1 MEIKI
6 LPAEYI
12 GEAEHSEDGILTIG
26 CNNNIIK
33 LPLYKGNKPGW
44 WNSKTIPVY
53 VRRFSSDLSIA
64 EIIIAQH
71 DGLANEQLEAENQ
84 EAENYPLGA
93 KEYWKS
99 KMVGKY
105 FFGKD
110 NHLMTQ
116 EDFETY
122 WEDDTI

>member
-1 MEIKI
+1 METKI

-12 GEAEHSEDGILTIG
+12 GEAEHLEDGTLIIG
-26 CNNNIIK
+26 CNKNIIK
-33 LPLYKGNKPGW
+33 ISLYKNDKPGW
-44 WNSKTIPVY
+44 WNSKTVPVY

-71 DGLANEQLEAENQ
+71 DGLSNEQLEAENQ
-84 EAENYPLGA
+84 EAENYPLGP

-110 NHLMTQ
+110 NHLMT
-116 EDFETY
+116 EEEFEIY
-122 WEDDTI
+122 WEDDII